1 MWCALGVLTVVCIVR
16 FTVVCCGVIHCGVD
30 CGDSLWCALR
40 GFTVVCI
47 DGIHYGMYCTR
58 LRPSCPSWPSNN
70 CGVHPGDSLWCALRG
85 FTVVCMEG
93 IHCGV
98 H

>member
-1 MWCALGVLTVVCIVR
+1 MVCIE
-16 FTVVCCGVIHCGVD
+16 GIHCGVHG
-30 CGDSLWCALR
+30 GDSLWCALR

-47 DGIHYGMYCTR
+47 
-58 LRPSCPSWPSNN
+58 
-70 CGVHPGDSLWCALRG
+70 
-85 FTVVCMEG
+85 EE